1 MDEINAS
8 YKQSLIREQL
18 EEEHDLNREKEE
30 WNQDILSQ
38 YYVDEDENDDDDD
51 EI

>member
-18 EEEHDLNREKEE
+18 EEEHDLNREKDE
-30 WNQDILSQ
+30 WKDYTFMASDSSQ
-38 YYVDEDENDDDDD
+38 GNIFDGSDAY
-51 EI
+51 